1 MGNSSLA
8 IVICT
13 EAGSLECMSQ
23 LLVKSIRKFGGRLKD
38 ASIYSIQPRN
48 LAPLAP
54 KTLEVFKANA
64 VNHEHLLLNKKYPDY
79 GLANKVAACDY
90 YARKL
95 SDDYLLFLD
104 SDNVVFN
111 DLGELLAEQEADVRI
126 RVVGQKGVG
135 SDGNDEN
142 ATYWKKLH
150 GLFGV
155 KNPGFV
161 KTGIEGQEIFN
172 YYNSGLIFARR
183 DSGLF
188 QRWRTNFEM
197 VMDQGLMPDQGLFF
211 VEQSVLSATIS
222 GMDLKVEE
230 LPDSYNYSPQSHFHL
245 KPQNK
250 QLTLDQI
257 HTFHYHRLF
266 NPPNRVHLERGFEA
280 FKGEKLEWLKRELIE
295 CGINPQPYYEQ
306 WELDLLRQKEHI
318 LQLMKDQKG
327 IDK

>member
-1 MGNSSLA
+1 MRNRSIA

-23 LLVKSIRKFGGRLKD
+23 LLVKSIRKFGGALKD

-48 LAPLAP
+48 HAALSP
-54 KTLEVFKANA
+54 KTLKVFKEHA
-64 VNHEHLLLNKKYPDY
+64 VHHEHVLLNKKHPDY

-90 YARKL
+90 YAQKL
-95 SDDYLLFLD
+95 QNDYLLFLD

-111 DLGELLAEQEADVRI
+111 DLGGILTRSENVVSM

-135 SDGNDEN
+135 SDGYDEN
-142 ATYWKKLH
+142 AAYWKKLYT
-150 GLFGV
+150 LFGV

-161 KTGIEGQEIFN
+161 KTGIEGEEIFS

-188 QRWRTNFEM
+188 QRWKANFEM
-197 VMDQGLMPDQGLFF
+197 VMDQGLVPGQGLFF

-222 GMDLKVEE
+222 SMDLKVEE
-230 LPDSYNYSPQSHFHL
+230 LPDTYNYSPQSHFHL
-245 KPQNK
+245 KDQKK

-266 NPPNRVHLERGFEA
+266 NPPNKVHLERDFEA
-280 FKGEKLEWLKRELIE
+280 FKGEKLKWLKRELIE
-295 CGINPQPYYEQ
+295 CDINPQPYYEQ
-306 WELDLLRQKEHI
+306 WELDILKQKEHI

-327 IDK
+327 N